1 MNLHKILETATGKP
15 WKIDTY
21 RGALKQTLF
30 QKENAKLE
38 EERRDIME
46 SPLVKAIMAEFKGA
60 KIETIIR
67 KVAEDDS
74 QDDES
79 IFTSENDNNFNY
91 DEE

>member
-1 MNLHKILETATGKP
+1 
-15 WKIDTY
+15 
-21 RGALKQTLF
+21 
-30 QKENAKLE
+30 
-38 EERRDIME
+38 ME